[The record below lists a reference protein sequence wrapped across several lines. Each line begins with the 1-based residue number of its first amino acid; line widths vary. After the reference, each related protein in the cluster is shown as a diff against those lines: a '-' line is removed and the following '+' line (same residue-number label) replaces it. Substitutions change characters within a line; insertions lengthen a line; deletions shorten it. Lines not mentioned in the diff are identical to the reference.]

1 MITRFGSLYAGH
13 VDLDNIG
20 LEGTPVNDRWYPD
33 AHLNT
38 VYDKT
43 LGIVQ
48 AMDRLGYCTFWS
60 AEHHFQREGYECIP
74 NLLMLYIHL
83 AHLTQNIKFGCG
95 FNIAPMWH
103 PLRLAEDFAMA
114 DILTGGRVIFG
125 LGRGYH
131 SREVDT
137 FGVPSTNTDSDANR
151 EIFEEQVEIIFK
163 AFNHESFSHHGK
175 HYDLPPRVPYRG
187 YELEELTLV
196 PRPRTTP
203 VECWQPI
210 VSASQRALDFM
221 AKHGIKGIIGGG
233 AATGGAAKE
242 VVTAWRD
249 TLARHGRETELGGD
263 LIVGISTYIADTEAQ
278 AIKEARAYF
287 EENMK
292 MFAPLGFVRGL
303 SDEQLVALGDPKRA
317 RSAGLPTLEDGVK
330 SGAWLVG
337 PPERIIERLMELQDQ
352 YPGLEEVNVGCTVMS
367 TTQEVIVEQ
376 LGRFAEEVMPAFQK
390 QTVSSPEKL
399 SV

>member
-13 VDLDNIG
+13 VDLENIG
-20 LEGTPVNDRWYPD
+20 LDGTPVNDRWYPD

-48 AMDRLGYCTFWS
+48 AMDRLGYSTFWS

-74 NLLMLYIHL
+74 NLLMLYVHL
-83 AHLTQNIKFGCG
+83 AHLTANIKFGCG

-114 DILTGGRVIFG
+114 DILTGGRVMFG

-151 EIFEEQVEIIFK
+151 ELFEEQVDIIFQ
-163 AFNHESFSHHGK
+163 AFHQQSFSHHGK

-187 YELEELTLV
+187 YELQELTLV

-233 AATGGAAKE
+233 AATGGAAQD

-249 TLARHGRETELGGD
+249 TLARHGRDTELGGD
-263 LIVGISTYIADTEAQ
+263 LIIGVATYIADTEAR
-278 AIKEARAYF
+278 AIKEARKSF
-287 EENMK
+287 EENLK

-303 SDEQLVALGDPKRA
+303 TDGQIVALGDPTRA
-317 RSAGLPTLEDGVK
+317 RAAGLPTLEQGMK
-330 SGAWLVG
+330 TGAWLCG
-337 PPERIIERLMELQDQ
+337 PPERIIERLMELQDK
-352 YPGLEEVNVGCTVMS
+352 YPGLAEVNVGCTVMS
-367 TTQEVIVEQ
+367 TTQKVIVEQ
-376 LGRFAEEVMPAFQK
+376 LEWFAQEVMPTFTSQAAG
-390 QTVSSPEKL
+390 
-399 SV
+399 

>member
-13 VDLDNIG
+13 VDLENIG
-20 LEGTPVNDRWYPD
+20 LDGTPVNDRWYPD

-48 AMDRLGYCTFWS
+48 AMDRLGYSTFWS

-74 NLLMLYIHL
+74 NLLMLYVHL
-83 AHLTQNIKFGCG
+83 AHLTENIKFGCG

-151 EIFEEQVEIIFK
+151 ELFEEQVEIIFK
-163 AFNHESFSHHGK
+163 AFNQQSFSHHGK

-187 YELEELTLV
+187 YELQELTLV

-221 AKHGIKGIIGGG
+221 ARHGIKGIIGGG
-233 AATGGAAKE
+233 AATGGAAQD

-249 TLARHGRETELGGD
+249 TLARHGRDTELGGD
-263 LIVGISTYIADTEAQ
+263 LIVGVATYIADTEAQ
-278 AIKEARAYF
+278 AIREAGKYF

-303 SDEQLVALGDPKRA
+303 TDGQIVALGDPTRA
-317 RSAGLPTLEDGVK
+317 RAAGLPALEQGVK
-330 SGAWLVG
+330 SGAWLCG
-337 PPERIIERLMELQDQ
+337 PPERIIERLMELQDK
-352 YPGLEEVNVGCTVMS
+352 YPGLAEVNVGCTVMS
-367 TTQEVIVEQ
+367 TTQKVIVEQ
-376 LGRFAEEVMPAFQK
+376 LEWFAQEVMPAFTSQAAG
-390 QTVSSPEKL
+390 
-399 SV
+399 

>member
-20 LEGTPVNDRWYPD
+20 LDGTPVNDRWYPD

-48 AMDRLGYCTFWS
+48 AMDRLGYSTFWS

-74 NLLMLYIHL
+74 NLLMLYVHL
-83 AHLTQNIKFGCG
+83 AHLTKNIKFGCG

-151 EIFEEQVEIIFK
+151 ELFEEQVEIIFK
-163 AFNHESFSHHGK
+163 AFNQQSFSHHGT

-187 YELEELTLV
+187 YELQELTLV

-233 AATGGAAKE
+233 AAAGGANE
-242 VVTAWRD
+242 RVVMAWRD

-263 LIVGISTYIADTEAQ
+263 LIISYSVHLAATEQQ
-278 AIKEARAYF
+278 AMAAVRQYF

-292 MFAPLGFVRGL
+292 MFGPLGFVRGL
-303 SDEQLVALGDPKRA
+303 TEDQLVALGDPARA
-317 RSAGLPTLEDGVK
+317 RHAGLPTIEEAVQAG
-330 SGAWLVG
+330 SWLCG
-337 PPERIIERLMELQDQ
+337 PPELIIEQLMAIQEK
-352 YPGLEEVNVGCTVMS
+352 YPGLEQINVGCTTMG
-367 TTQEVIVEQ
+367 TPLQETLEQ
-376 LGRFAEEVMPAFQK
+376 LEWFGTEVMPVFKAQAK
-390 QTVSSPEKL
+390 APAVAD
-399 SV
+399 

>member
-20 LEGTPVNDRWYPD
+20 LDGTPVNDRWYPD

-48 AMDRLGYCTFWS
+48 AMDRLGYSTFWS

-74 NLLMLYIHL
+74 NLLMLYVHL
-83 AHLTQNIKFGCG
+83 AHLTANIKFGCG

-151 EIFEEQVEIIFK
+151 ELFEEQVDIIFQ
-163 AFNHESFSHHGK
+163 AFNQKSFSHHGK

-187 YELEELTLV
+187 YELQELTLV

-233 AATGGAAKE
+233 AATGGAAQE

-249 TLARHGRETELGGD
+249 TLARHGRDTELGGD
-263 LIVGISTYIADTEAQ
+263 LIIGVATYIADTEAR
-278 AIKEARAYF
+278 AIKEARKSF
-287 EENMK
+287 EENLK

-303 SDEQLVALGDPKRA
+303 TDGQIVALGDPTRA
-317 RSAGLPTLEDGVK
+317 RAAGLPTLEQGMK
-330 SGAWLVG
+330 TGAWLCG
-337 PPERIIERLMELQDQ
+337 PPERIIERLMELQDK
-352 YPGLEEVNVGCTVMS
+352 YPGLAEVNVGCTVMS
-367 TTQEVIVEQ
+367 TTQKVIVEQ
-376 LGRFAEEVMPAFQK
+376 LEWFAKEVMPTFTSQAAG
-390 QTVSSPEKL
+390 
-399 SV
+399 

>member
-13 VDLDNIG
+13 VDLENIG
-20 LEGTPVNDRWYPD
+20 LDGTPVNDRWYPD
-33 AHLNT
+33 DHLNT

-48 AMDRLGYCTFWS
+48 AMDRLGYSTFWS

-74 NLLMLYIHL
+74 NLLMLYVHL
-83 AHLTQNIKFGCG
+83 AHLTENIKFGCG

-151 EIFEEQVEIIFK
+151 ELFEEQVDIIFQ
-163 AFNHESFSHHGK
+163 AFNQQSFSHHGK

-187 YELEELTLV
+187 YELQELTLV

-233 AATGGAAKE
+233 AATGGAAQD

-249 TLARHGRETELGGD
+249 TLARHGRDTELGGD
-263 LIVGISTYIADTEAQ
+263 LIIGVATYIADTEAR
-278 AIKEARAYF
+278 AIKEARKYF

-303 SDEQLVALGDPKRA
+303 TDGQIVALGDPTRA
-317 RSAGLPTLEDGVK
+317 RAAGLPMLEQGVK
-330 SGAWLVG
+330 TGAGLCG
-337 PPERIIERLMELQDQ
+337 PPERIIERLMELQDK
-352 YPGLEEVNVGCTVMS
+352 YPGLAEVNVGCTVMS
-367 TTQEVIVEQ
+367 TTQQVIVEQ
-376 LGRFAEEVMPAFQK
+376 LEWFAHEVMPAFTSQAAG
-390 QTVSSPEKL
+390 
-399 SV
+399 